1 MKYIKIIEWFDKRIP
16 LWERMLE
23 EEYTK
28 KLKGEPYKVICS
40 SDVIPITTFD
50 KNIDTMTIFE
60 KGEDMEIQDLVYSPP
75 NNPKKK
81 RCKSCKSIL
90 LVSTGGKKKGMDICE
105 YCGLAE
111 IRGST
116 IVCNNNLAHSSKKL

>member
-60 KGEDMEIQDLVYSPP
+60 KMDYEEF
-75 NNPKKK
+75 KKK
-81 RCKSCKSIL
+81 LGTYLPPFVPEQKSWN
-90 LVSTGGKKKGMDICE
+90 D
-105 YCGLAE
+105 YCDLK
-111 IRGST
+111 
-116 IVCNNNLAHSSKKL
+116 NK